1 VDAEKG
7 GITANPAK
15 GPAGTEVTLTVTA
28 KTGFMYETGSLK
40 FKGETTTIPDTGA
53 TAFKFTLNKD
63 VTITATFIARPENM
77 FSVAVT
83 QPANG
88 TITAYPIDAEEGD
101 TINLTIT
108 PATGY
113 ILDTLTYTPEG
124 ESAQNITGN
133 TFTMPGKNVTV
144 TGTFKK
150 AANANEF
157 LDAGIRALKEGNY
170 DTAISCFESAY
181 AMEQTPETIVYSS
194 LGKLASIAVDSSVKT
209 FMKDRLGI
217 KNYPGTI
224 NSLLSPDWME
234 VYTDEE
240 LVWYIRDGN
249 SRAYW
254 RDEWSVAS
262 DNYPDI
268 TKVGYYKEEQAK
280 PITMTLGETE
290 MRDGNDLLY
299 YYYDDDLDAEVR
311 WWSDGYNGGV
321 PGYYY
326 YNSTYELISSDKKYD
341 DDDNLIY
348 GYYDEQERYISWYEN
363 GPDNSG
369 EAGYYY
375 HSFYTLV
382 SPDPIYFSYYYYDS
396 GRSYEWYESDPKE
409 QDGQENNYTGFTTPG
424 YYWLSYYKYT
434 LVSETP
440 QYTPYPSRF
449 PDLDV
454 PTWYG
459 NTDDYKSTLTH
470 DNLKSSATFNML
482 LLANLIEKN
491 TNGLND
497 LLDQLLSSV
506 FGANFEAAY
515 DRMATMNGDAK
526 ISADALDAFGV
537 SDIFE
542 GEIYVGKAEMNVLFA
557 AMRIVKASLE
567 WAAAYN
573 WSTDLNFLAK
583 EAFWNDGTLAAPAN
597 LPLRNDFLKDR
608 NNGMMAKS
616 KADFIKAID
625 DSVAA
630 YDSWLANEKLP
641 QGYKDTL
648 SDYKW
653 AKDGFEKFK
662 TAITSGGTFYVKEH
676 DPGTQTYSNT
686 ESNSLIG
693 IDLGKFF
700 TPGQLSFDKLID
712 SEDVAG
718 KGKSPVFYNE
728 DDEKITAKDQITGD
742 YIQFKVKSDNLKEII
757 VYDGGNIPDHTMVE
771 FQPEMARYIWDWYHN

>member
-1 VDAEKG
+1 
-7 GITANPAK
+7 
-15 GPAGTEVTLTVTA
+15 
-28 KTGFMYETGSLK
+28 MYETGSLK

-53 TAFKFTLNKD
+53 TAFKFTLSKN
-63 VTITATFIARPENM
+63 VTITATFIERPENM

-124 ESAQNITGN
+124 GSPQNITGN
-133 TFTMPGKNVTV
+133 TFQMPGKNVTV

-194 LGKLASIAVDSSVKT
+194 LGKLASIAVDSTVKT

-240 LVWYIRDGN
+240 FVWGIRDG
-249 SRAYW
+249 SSWAYW

-268 TKVGYYKEEQAK
+268 TKVGYYKQEQAD
-280 PITMTLGETE
+280 PRIMHLGETTKRQGE
-290 MRDGNDLLY
+290 LNSYYDDEDEGKYYRWYKYDPNTNWPYSGNAGYYSETYDPETETWSYTFGSSERKIGDLD
-299 YYYDDDLDAEVR
+299 YYYD
-311 WWSDGYNGGV
+311 SDRYYHWNDGSDPGTDYTGYTV
-321 PGYYY
+321 PGYYWVQ
-326 YNSTYELISSDKKYD
+326 YD
-341 DDDNLIY
+341 
-348 GYYDEQERYISWYEN
+348 
-363 GPDNSG
+363 
-369 EAGYYY
+369 
-375 HSFYTLV
+375 
-382 SPDPIYFSYYYYDS
+382 
-396 GRSYEWYESDPKE
+396 
-409 QDGQENNYTGFTTPG
+409 
-424 YYWLSYYKYT
+424 KYT
-434 LVSETP
+434 LFSETP
-440 QYTPYPSRF
+440 QYEQYTSRF
-449 PDLDV
+449 PGLDA
-454 PTWYG
+454 PTWFG
-459 NTDDYKSTLTH
+459 NTNDYNGTLTH

-482 LLANLIEKN
+482 LFTNLIEKN

-497 LLDQLLSSV
+497 LLDQLLSSA

-515 DRMATMNGDAK
+515 DRMATMNADAK

-542 GEIYVGKAEMNVLFA
+542 GDINVGKAEMNVLFA

-567 WAAAYN
+567 WIAAYN

-583 EAFWNDGTLAAPAN
+583 EAFWNGGTLATPAN

-662 TAITSGGTFYVKEH
+662 TAINSGGTFYVKEH
-676 DPGTQTYSNT
+676 SSGTAAYDNTQSNA
-686 ESNSLIG
+686 LIG

-718 KGKSPVFYNE
+718 KGKSPVFYANADE
-728 DDEKITAKDQITGD
+728 GGPSPGDNAGKGKSSVFYNDDEVKITTKDQITGS
-742 YIQFKVKSDNLKEII
+742 IQFKVKSANLKEII
-757 VYDGGNIPDHTMVE
+757 VYDGGNIPEYIMVDFPLE
-771 FQPEMARYIWDWYHN
+771 WAKSIWDWYHN